1 MTRAASSTLWVEPE
15 CSGSR
20 SATGQPGPVIV
31 PQSCRSRVAAA
42 GSPTVSLSSVASTV
56 LCRQDEQHGTDKQ
69 CQDSTNAPRQNVES
83 GECQNRVSSS
93 RLCDGRNRN
102 RVGLRGCPG

>member
-1 MTRAASSTLWVEPE
+1 MSRAVPSTLWAGPE
-15 CSGSR
+15 CSGNR
-20 SATGQPGPVIV
+20 SAIGQPGPVIV

-56 LCRQDEQHGTDKQ
+56 LCHQDEQHGTDKQ

-83 GECQNRVSSS
+83 GGWRQTDDMS
-93 RLCDGRNRN
+93 
-102 RVGLRGCPG
+102 PGTTG